1 MTDRMSKTALIASAG
16 RELSASLASLLSK
29 SAMKAAFASCTANAF
44 FVLIALTIPH
54 AANAEQITIVALGAS
69 NTQGYGVDIRQAFP
83 TKLEALLKQKGYDVR
98 VLNAGIPGDRTSD
111 MLARLDDWVPKG
123 TKLVL
128 LQEGTN
134 DARYG
139 VSAEKREANVQ
150 EIMKRLSARGA
161 KTVLVDRVVG
171 GQAVP
176 KQYLQPD
183 NIHYKVEG
191 HALIAN
197 KLLRPVM
204 GALGAPSP

>member
-1 MTDRMSKTALIASAG
+1 MAG
-16 RELSASLASLLSK
+16 
-29 SAMKAAFASCTANAF
+29 
-44 FVLIALTIPH
+44 LTPPH
-54 AANAEQITIVALGAS
+54 TANAEQIIIVALGAS
-69 NTQGYGVDIRQAFP
+69 NTQGYGVNIRQAFP

-98 VLNAGIPGDRTSD
+98 VLNAGIPGDRTGD
-111 MLARLDDWVPKG
+111 ILARLDDWVPKG

-139 VSAEKREANVQ
+139 VSTEKREAYVQ

-161 KTVLVDRVVG
+161 KMILVDRVVG
-171 GQAVP
+171 GQAAP
-176 KQYLQPD
+176 KQYMQPD

-204 GALGAPSP
+204 GALGAPNP

>member
-1 MTDRMSKTALIASAG
+1 MPEKCQRVTIAAAT
-16 RELSASLASLLSK
+16 LTLL
-29 SAMKAAFASCTANAF
+29 
-44 FVLIALTIPH
+44 ALTIPH
-54 AANAEQITIVALGAS
+54 PASAEQITIVALGAS

-83 TKLEALLKQKGYDVR
+83 TKLEAMLRQKGYEVR
-98 VLNAGIPGDRTSD
+98 VLNAGIPGDRTGD

-128 LQEGTN
+128 LQKGTN

-139 VSAEKREANVQ
+139 VSTEKREANVG
-150 EIMKRLSARGA
+150 EIVKRLAARGA
-161 KTVLVDRVVG
+161 KTVLVDSVVS

-176 KQYLQPD
+176 KQYMQPD
-183 NIHYKVEG
+183 NIHYKVEV

-204 GALGAPSP
+204 GALGAPNP